1 MKILSN
7 KQNRIGIVYFIYINS
22 KKDYKKV
29 IKDQLKDLVSSGIL
43 NDADIFLEVNI
54 SDDVNCKASLE
65 SFFSSLKISFSNIHY
80 TKENYFEYEGLSRI
94 HTLAQESKYD
104 FLCYFHTKGMRYK

>member
-54 SDDVNCKASLE
+54 SDDINCKASLE
-65 SFFSSLKISFSNIHY
+65 QFFNSLGITFSNIHY

-94 HTLAQESKYD
+94 HT
-104 FLCYFHTKGMRYK
+104 